1 MNPMRYVY
9 IVIIAVL
16 LASCSSSRTAATAPL
31 IGGLTGEAYIAEVI
45 ELAMA

>member
-16 LASCSSSRTAATAPL
+16 NYSGSFGFVFFLTE
-31 IGGLTGEAYIAEVI
+31 GG
-45 ELAMA
+45 